1 MIFCQLIRI
10 IDDTCFI
17 MILYAFMVIVMNYMS
32 SIQMNIHT
40 FIIIIDIF
48 LFLLTNSNVLTIKYL
63 ISTCI
68 FIIISILII
77 H

>member
-63 ISTCI
+63 ISTFL

>member
-1 MIFCQLIRI
+1 MIFCQLINI

-17 MILYAFMVIVMNYMS
+17 MILYVFMVIVMNYMS